1 MSEQK
6 SEATFSNGDESQ
18 VSDFDFDALADEMLG
33 TDEIATQESN
43 EDTEELTDGGPIVD
57 EDAEE
62 VDEVEEDSEEE
73 EAEDEDESTDATQ
86 DDDADD
92 SEEGEEGEIDM
103 DFVVPVKID
112 GEESNVTMEEL
123 VANYQTKQ
131 HQSKKGDELAK
142 QAKELDAYKAD
153 AQVFAQINAQLLQD
167 QDDKDK
173 RILSNLEKKV
183 DEAYAE
189 DDFEAS
195 KLERQFN
202 KATKEY
208 SQRKTNRD
216 SMLENMGRK
225 VQEEQV
231 GQFNK
236 QVEAFH
242 TAIPEYVPDW
252 SNDVAQ
258 ANREFALKG
267 ELPEHLVDSMV
278 DPAVVAFVDKFRR
291 LAETTSKGAVKR
303 KKAPVKRVST
313 KKPVSKTTKKE
324 NRVDQSRQRVSKGK
338 GTEND
343 SKVLFDN
350 VIDNMFG

>member
-6 SEATFSNGDESQ
+6 SEATQSDESQ
-18 VSDFDFDALADEMLG
+18 VSDFDFDALADDVLG
-33 TDEIATQESN
+33 LTPEEATQESN
-43 EDTEELTDGGPIVD
+43 EDTEGLTDDDPIVD

-62 VDEVEEDSEEE
+62 VDEVEEDNEEE

-92 SEEGEEGEIDM
+92 SEEGDEGEIDM
-103 DFVVPVKID
+103 DFAVPVKID
-112 GEESNVTMEEL
+112 GEESNVTMDEL
-123 VANYQTKQ
+123 ITNYQTKQ

-153 AQVFAQINAQLLQD
+153 AQVFAQINARLLQD

-189 DDFEAS
+189 DDYDAS
-195 KLERQFN
+195 KLERQLN
-202 KATKEY
+202 KATQEY
-208 SQRKTNRD
+208 GQRKANRD

-231 GQFNK
+231 GKFNK

-267 ELPEHLVDSMV
+267 GLPEYLVDSMV

-303 KKAPVKRVST
+303 KKAPVKRVAT
-313 KKPVSKTTKKE
+313 KKPISKTTKKS
-324 NRVDQSRQRVSKGK
+324 NRVDQSRQRINKGK
-338 GTEND
+338 GSESD

>member
-6 SEATFSNGDESQ
+6 SEATQTDESQ
-18 VSDFDFDALADEMLG
+18 VQDFDFDALADEVLG
-33 TDEIATQESN
+33 SEEETATQESD
-43 EDTEELTDGGPIVD
+43 EATEELEGEDPHTN
-57 EDAEE
+57 EDAAE
-62 VDEVEEDSEEE
+62 VDEEYEDGEEE
-73 EAEDEDESTDATQ
+73 EVEDEDDDDESATQ
-86 DDDADD
+86 EDDTDE
-92 SEEGEEGEIDM
+92 SEEGEESEIDM
-103 DFVVPVKID
+103 DFAVPVKID
-112 GEESNVTMEEL
+112 GEESEVSMEEL
-123 VANYQTKQ
+123 IANYQTKQ

-142 QAKELDAYKAD
+142 QAKELEAYKED

-167 QDDKDK
+167 QDDKDR
-173 RILSNLEKKV
+173 RILANLEKKV

-189 DDFEAS
+189 DDYDAS
-195 KLERQFN
+195 KLERQLN

-208 SQRKTNRD
+208 NQRKANRD

-242 TAIPEYVPDW
+242 QAIPEYVPDW
-252 SNDVAQ
+252 SDDIAQ

-267 ELPEHLVDSMV
+267 GLPEQLVDSMV

-291 LAETTSKGAVKR
+291 LAETTSKGAKKR
-303 KKAPVKRVST
+303 KKAPIKRVSA
-313 KKPVSKTTKKE
+313 KKPVSKSTKKS
-324 NRVDQSRQRVSKGK
+324 NRVDQSRQRVNKGK

-350 VIDNMFG
+350 VIDSMFS